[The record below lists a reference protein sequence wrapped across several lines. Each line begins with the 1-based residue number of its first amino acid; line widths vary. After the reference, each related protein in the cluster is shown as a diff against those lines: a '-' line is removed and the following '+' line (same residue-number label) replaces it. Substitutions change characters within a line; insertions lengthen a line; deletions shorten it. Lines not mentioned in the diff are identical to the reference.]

1 MGSKTVWNVCMWFSY
16 VFLSLVQCLTIRS
29 FLGTIDPLNLL
40 LDRIWSDVISVPAQE
55 FRNCLHRWISE
66 DHMFGDVFQRTTL
79 HVSIYIYVH
88 YYIYTCFCTCKQ
100 RTYTYIYIIHSC
112 PLYCCLYSYQF
123 ESPLKTNMLEMIR

>member
-29 FLGTIDPLNLL
+29 FLGTIGPLNLL

-79 HVSIYIYVH
+79 HVSIYMYII
-88 YYIYTCFCTCKQ
+88 IYTHVFA
-100 RTYTYIYIIHSC
+100 RVNTYIHIYIYIIHSC